1 MHEDRPYKHY
11 ITVRFVK
18 RDDGGLR
25 AFCDDVPGFHLSGA
39 DPRAVLR
46 DVVPAVE
53 TLMRRNVG
61 LEVEVVP
68 LQYARFEL
76 RERTPAKPTSEAIPE
91 HIDYVL
97 EPRQAA

>member
-1 MHEDRPYKHY
+1 MRTDRPYKHA
-11 ITVRFVK
+11 ITVRFEK

-25 AFCDDVPGFHLSGA
+25 AFCDDVPGFYLSGA

-46 DVVPAVE
+46 DVVPAIE
-53 TLMRRNVG
+53 ALMRRNVG

-76 RERTPAKPTSEAIPE
+76 RERPPAKPAEDAIPAAIE
-91 HIDYVL
+91 YVL